1 MSKQMEQIWKLENT
15 LKKFRASEETCNDLV
30 RKIEVVSLQV
40 RLRDSKLSKE
50 REDNFKRQRRIW
62 QDLESFKNHLEREV
76 RYLTQEQSSE
86 QYALERCLELASRS
100 VISDDGQDN
109 ALLAEQVQ
117 LHSKRR
123 DFIGILI
130 LEAKERIR
138 KAEEDAQKEVSSI
151 DHSSYIAAEN
161 ELNQYRRRLIKLTR
175 ELEQLNLERE
185 RLKHEFDDLRQ
196 VFEIH

>member
-76 RYLTQEQSSE
+76 RYLIQEQSSE

-109 ALLAEQVQ
+109 ALLTEQVQ

-151 DHSSYIAAEN
+151 DRSSYIAAEN

-175 ELEQLNLERE
+175 ELEQLKSERE

>member
-40 RLRDSKLSKE
+40 RLRDSRLSKE

-151 DHSSYIAAEN
+151 DRSSYIAAEN

-175 ELEQLNLERE
+175 ELEQLKSERE

>member
-30 RKIEVVSLQV
+30 RKIDVVSLQV

-109 ALLAEQVQ
+109 ALLTEQVQ

-151 DHSSYIAAEN
+151 DRSSYIAAEN

-175 ELEQLNLERE
+175 ELEQLKSERE

>member
-40 RLRDSKLSKE
+40 RLRDSRLSKE

-100 VISDDGQDN
+100 VISDDGQDST
-109 ALLAEQVQ
+109 LLTEQVQ

-151 DHSSYIAAEN
+151 DRSSYIAAEN

-175 ELEQLNLERE
+175 ELEQLKSERE